1 MRDSRRSRGQASV
14 ELVALLP
21 AIALVVAALWQ
32 GVVAG
37 QALWLSGSAARAAAR
52 AHAVGDDTRRA
63 ARAALPGSLAR
74 RVSVEERANDT
85 VTVRIR
91 VPAIVGGGTVGT
103 VAAVAS
109 LPRQR

>member
-52 AHAVGDDTRRA
+52 AHAVGDDTQRA
-63 ARAALPGSLAR
+63 ARAALPGSLVR